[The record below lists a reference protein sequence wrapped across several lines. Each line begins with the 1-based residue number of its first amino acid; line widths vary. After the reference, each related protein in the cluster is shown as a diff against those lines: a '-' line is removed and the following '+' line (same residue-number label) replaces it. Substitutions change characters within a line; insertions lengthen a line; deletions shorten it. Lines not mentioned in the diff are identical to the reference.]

1 MDDKNAYEQKIDAQ
15 LKEWQAR
22 IDEARAKGEQQTAD
36 AKIEYQKQIGEMESR
51 MEAVRAKLD
60 ELKKASSDS
69 WEDLKTN
76 IDRTTRDMG
85 DKLDQFKAK
94 LGMN

>member
-15 LKEWQAR
+15 LKEWQAK

-36 AKIEYQKQIGEMESR
+36 ARIEYQKQIGEMESR
-51 MEAVRAKLD
+51 MDAVRAKLD

-76 IDRTTRDMG
+76 IDRATRDMG